1 MKKQDKEEVL
11 KQAEELAGVVEKDDE
26 TQEAVQE
33 ENPLQTKLEEVT
45 RQVEEYKDKWMRA
58 VAEFENYKKRNAE
71 IRRVSYLDGMTEVLV
86 QVLPACDALER
97 ALQMQMDEKTR
108 EGVEMVTRKFSET
121 LKNMGLEEINPAK
134 GDAFD
139 PNLHDALMS
148 APAEEGETEGTIKD
162 VFVKGYKLNGK
173 IVRYAQVR
181 VVG

>member
-11 KQAEELAGVVEKDDE
+11 KEAEELAAAAVNGEE
-26 TQEAVQE
+26 VQE
-33 ENPLQTKLEEVT
+33 ENAMQKQLDEAV

-86 QVLPACDALER
+86 QILPACDALER
-97 ALQMQMDEKTR
+97 ALGMQMDDKTR
-108 EGVEMVTRKFSET
+108 EGVEMISKKFSET
-121 LKNMGLEEINPAK
+121 LKNMGLEEINPAS

-148 APAEEGETEGTIKD
+148 APAEEWETEGTIKD